1 MKFQKKQKQDRRIN
15 APFISWKVLLILY
28 LIMYF
33 LVIAQYFII
42 KGLGENKGVMISVI
56 VFYLFFTGL
65 ILTILFSVVQRQIY
79 GKPLRMVA
87 KAAKQVAEGDFS
99 IRLSPIRKDGR
110 KDEIEVLIED
120 FNTMARELQST
131 EILKNDFISNVSHE
145 LKSPLSVIQSYSMAL
160 KDPELDALRREEY
173 TSTVIRATQTLSR
186 MISNILKLNKLE
198 NQEVRPVKG
207 AYPIGEQLR
216 RCALGYM
223 SQWEE
228 KEIDFTIDVEDIML
242 CSDADL
248 LEIVWNNLISNAVK
262 FTPKGGRIFLC
273 SRKEKSKLTVKI
285 EDNGPGIEKK
295 QEAHIFDKF
304 YQADESHASEGNGL
318 GLALVK
324 RVLEILDGEI
334 RVESTPGKGTAFY
347 VTLFVESPE

>member
-1 MKFQKKQKQDRRIN
+1 M
-15 APFISWKVLLILY
+15 
-28 LIMYF
+28 
-33 LVIAQYFII
+33 
-42 KGLGENKGVMISVI
+42 
-56 VFYLFFTGL
+56 
-65 ILTILFSVVQRQIY
+65 
-79 GKPLRMVA
+79 
-87 KAAKQVAEGDFS
+87 
-99 IRLSPIRKDGR
+99 
-110 KDEIEVLIED
+110 
-120 FNTMARELQST
+120 
-131 EILKNDFISNVSHE
+131 
-145 LKSPLSVIQSYSMAL
+145 IQSYSMAL

-173 TSTVIRATQTLSR
+173 ASTVIRATQTLSR
-186 MISNILKLNKLE
+186 IISNILKLNKLE

-347 VTLFVESPE
+347 VTLSVESPE